1 MQSEIKI
8 DLIKNE
14 EVPESDEDHYTI
26 SKWRGKN
33 KSNLT
38 IPPGHV
44 SHKKVARRH
53 EETPSEVIINLTES
67 DEDEEDLRLKAR

>member
-14 EVPESDEDHYTI
+14 EVAESDEDHYTI
-26 SKWRGKN
+26 SKWRGKK

-38 IPPGHV
+38 IPPGHA
-44 SHKKVARRH
+44 SHKKVAGRH
-53 EETPSEVIINLTES
+53 
-67 DEDEEDLRLKAR
+67 